1 MTLSKR
7 YRKKK
12 MDSRKNPESIIRATA
27 ASLSHQIPVDHF
39 AEKAKERIK
48 SEKIA
53 DSPSFWDRKG
63 AISTLF
69 LKNVPNIL
77 KYHKV
82 LLDII
87 TEM

>member
-1 MTLSKR
+1 LQK
-7 YRKKK
+7 
-12 MDSRKNPESIIRATA
+12 
-27 ASLSHQIPVDHF
+27 
-39 AEKAKERIK
+39 KAKERIE
-48 SEKIA
+48 SEEIA

>member
-1 MTLSKR
+1 
-7 YRKKK
+7 
-12 MDSRKNPESIIRATA
+12 MDSRKNPESIICAAA
-27 ASLSHQIPVDHF
+27 ASSLHQIPVNHF
-39 AEKAKERIK
+39 AEKSKRT
-48 SEKIA
+48 
-53 DSPSFWDRKG
+53 DRKG